1 MQLWTTHFSEG
12 IDRIGGYHFF
22 HYGSCKTRLWLYH
35 RNIEV
40 GMDNDHIRMGKYLDE
55 TTLSRG
61 KKNLAISGL
70 CAIDYILDGD
80 RLEVHEIKKG
90 RVAAESHRLQVL
102 FYLDLIYELLDVEP
116 IGYLHYPETRQ
127 VITVERNTQLVDM
140 AFNQIVLIVHD
151 KCPKPVSIQIAEA
164 AAVRRCAGRESSILY
179 VKGWP
184 A

>member
-1 MQLWTTHFSEG
+1 MQLWTTRFSEG

-35 RNIEV
+35 RNVEV

-61 KKNLAISGL
+61 KKNLTISGL
-70 CAIDYILDGD
+70 CAIDYILEGD

-102 FYLDLIYELLDVEP
+102 FYLELVYELLDMEP
-116 IGYLHYPETRQ
+116 IGYIHYPEIRQ
-127 VITVERNTQLVDM
+127 VIAVERDPQQVDM
-140 AFNQIVLIVHD
+140 AFNQIVQIVNNE
-151 KCPKPVSIQIAEA
+151 CPKPVSIPICRGCSYQEMCWA
-164 AAVRRCAGRESSILY
+164 
-179 VKGWP
+179 
-184 A
+184 